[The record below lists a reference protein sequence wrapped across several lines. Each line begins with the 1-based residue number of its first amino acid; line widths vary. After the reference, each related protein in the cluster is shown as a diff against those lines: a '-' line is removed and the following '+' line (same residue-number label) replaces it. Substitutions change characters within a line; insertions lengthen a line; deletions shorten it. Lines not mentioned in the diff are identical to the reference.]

1 MLIQTNQSLI
11 RKPTVSDEAIEA
23 WLDRHPE
30 KRAENLTGV
39 INKDAHTRFVIN
51 SESARPRCEKTK
63 SIVKPKATK
72 DNRSYRFR
80 QTQKKF
86 EQMLKDGR
94 VVTKH
99 DLKPFGKSSIAT
111 MVRNIRTSGQ
121 QVITLME
128 PGGSVG
134 WISAKTLDDIKSK
147 G

>member
-11 RKPTVSDEAIEA
+11 KKSTVSDEAIEA

-51 SESARPRCEKTK
+51 SESARPRCGKTR

-80 QTQKKF
+80 ETQRKF

-111 MVRNIRTSGQ
+111 MVRNMRTSGQ